1 MARKASDFEFPV
13 NAYAQITGNIEQ
25 AEHLKV
31 TPALKAAFRYLLLLV
46 LNERER
52 DVIRLYFELN
62 LTYDEVG
69 KECSISRE
77 RVRQIVA
84 RSLRKLRYR
93 PEYIALLEGN
103 LSEYILSH
111 GKAKYEE
118 GYNKGFEAGVTRVKA
133 AKDLTEK
140 QEANIVSVGDIS
152 LDELFKEK
160 KLSARS
166 YNCLRKIG
174 YETLKEVAA
183 APAVKLFGE
192 PRNFGRGCANEVTEV
207 LESYGYDTSEH
218 EEILSNRFSAVHRD
232 WLILK
237 AALEEEKPKA
247 STEARAEATSM
258 EERIQ
263 TFLSRYRKGHF
274 IFSGVLRRFFGD
286 EAESV
291 AKYLVDNK
299 LAEPDE
305 MIRCPQCD
313 FATSR
318 RSSFTQEEI
327 DEDEKT
333 FCTACDHEFH
343 ISEGITSPV
352 LIVL

>member
-1 MARKASDFEFPV
+1 MTKQYARFEFPV
-13 NAYAQITGNIEQ
+13 NVYAHLTGSEKR
-25 AEHLKV
+25 AERLKA
-31 TPALKAAFRYLLLLV
+31 TPALKAAYEYLAVLV
-46 LNERER
+46 LDEREQTAM
-52 DVIRLYFELN
+52 RLYFEEN
-62 LTYDEVG
+62 LIYDEIGERLSV
-69 KECSISRE
+69 SRE

-93 PEYIALLEGN
+93 PEYIALLEGS

-118 GYNKGFEAGVTRVKA
+118 GYSKGFEAGVTRVKA
-133 AKDLTEK
+133 AKDLTDK
-140 QEANIVSVGDIS
+140 QEANIVGVGDIS
-152 LDELFKEK
+152 LDELFREK

-166 YNCLRKIG
+166 YNCLRKTG
-174 YETLKEVAA
+174 YVTLKEVAA

-218 EEILSNRFSAVHRD
+218 EAILSNRFSAVHRD
-232 WLILK
+232 WLALK
-237 AALEEEKPKA
+237 ATLEEEKSKT
-247 STEARAEATSM
+247 STEATSEATSM

-274 IFSGVLRRFFGD
+274 IFSGVLRRFFGN

-305 MIRCPQCD
+305 MFRCPHCD

-318 RSSFTQEEI
+318 RSSYTQEEI
-327 DEDEKT
+327 NEDEET
-333 FCTACDHEFH
+333 FCTACDRTFH
-343 ISEGITSPV
+343 ISEAIAELV